1 LEQSYVLLTYTHIY
15 TKACYIECKNQV
27 LHIDLAFDEIRVI
40 LIYSTTSYLY
50 LNCTM
55 KKTIAQ
61 NEHIQLGY
69 SWNVKIILDIV
80 GYGLLNFWLSTN
92 TR

>member
-1 LEQSYVLLTYTHIY
+1 
-15 TKACYIECKNQV
+15 
-27 LHIDLAFDEIRVI
+27 
-40 LIYSTTSYLY
+40 
-50 LNCTM
+50 M

-61 NEHIQLGY
+61 TEHIQLGY